1 MYIVL
6 LCALIEFS
14 YRRNYKCSKHYILYN
29 LHFHPISCIFETDVV
44 EQSKIYYS
52 SKNHF
57 SNFHT
62 HLAILSF
69 SVILFRLCCQCFI
82 IGPKSRKPLFLDS
95 KKWGGGTTGTSIQI
109 KNSFVASK
117 IQQGEQSELLD
128 TLINEYTRTPYM
140 SDSELVDG
148 ERYVKPELS
157 NVLFC
162 LMKDHEND
170 NTELRDALI
179 AECITSDHLSMSPA
193 SGFSI
198 NAAEESNL
206 DQIIDEISSPDD
218 TSRSI
223 GYIGSK
229 GRGGDLARRA
239 LQAKA
244 NKRIGQK
251 QLYTAEST
259 NLIPLGADPG
269 NVRQKKRKRVLQLE
283 SIDSKAVPSA
293 PKKKTKKS
301 DDEATV
307 LEHYENLATI
317 ETKSMVQIEIGKQKF
332 VTIKID
338 VTLIQSPLREE
349 ATRELNEQWVTILV
363 DRFRRHT
370 SYMVAPLACIVTGLE
385 TPGDFDYTK
394 KELYQYRAIGGNH
407 SRTTFQR
414 LLDSHQDGVS
424 ADIVQN
430 WK

>member
-1 MYIVL
+1 MYFVL

-14 YRRNYKCSKHYILYN
+14 YRRNYKCSKHDILYN

-62 HLAILSF
+62 HLAIHSF

-82 IGPKSRKPLFLDS
+82 IGSNSRKPLFLDS

-117 IQQGEQSELLD
+117 MVQGEESEELD
-128 TLINEYTRTPYM
+128 KLINKYTRTPYM
-140 SDSELVDG
+140 SDTELVDG
-148 ERYVKPELS
+148 ERYIKPELS

-170 NTELRDALI
+170 NTNLRDGLI
-179 AECITSDHLSMSPA
+179 EECITKDNLSMSPA

-198 NAAEESNL
+198 NEHDESDLHQLLN
-206 DQIIDEISSPDD
+206 EISSPDES
-218 TSRSI
+218 SRSI
-223 GYIGSK
+223 GFSASNS
-229 GRGGDLARRA
+229 RGGDLARRA

-244 NKRIGQK
+244 NAGIGQK
-251 QLYTAEST
+251 QMYTAGST
-259 NLIPLGADPG
+259 NLIPLGDDPG
-269 NVRQKKRKRVLQLE
+269 NVRPNKRKRVLQLGA
-283 SIDSKAVPSA
+283 IDSKAVPSA

-332 VTIKID
+332 DTIKID

-385 TPGDFDYTK
+385 TPGEFDYTR

>member
-1 MYIVL
+1 
-6 LCALIEFS
+6 
-14 YRRNYKCSKHYILYN
+14 
-29 LHFHPISCIFETDVV
+29 
-44 EQSKIYYS
+44 
-52 SKNHF
+52 
-57 SNFHT
+57 
-62 HLAILSF
+62 
-69 SVILFRLCCQCFI
+69 
-82 IGPKSRKPLFLDS
+82 
-95 KKWGGGTTGTSIQI
+95 
-109 KNSFVASK
+109 
-117 IQQGEQSELLD
+117 
-128 TLINEYTRTPYM
+128 M
-140 SDSELVDG
+140 SDTELVDG
-148 ERYVKPELS
+148 ERYIKPELS

-170 NTELRDALI
+170 NTNLRDGLI
-179 AECITSDHLSMSPA
+179 AECITRDNLSMSPA

-198 NAAEESNL
+198 NAHDESDLHQLLN
-206 DQIIDEISSPDD
+206 DIGSPDES
-218 TSRSI
+218 SRSI
-223 GYIGSK
+223 GFSGSNS
-229 GRGGDLARRA
+229 RGGELARRA

-244 NKRIGQK
+244 NARIGQK
-251 QLYTAEST
+251 QMYTAEST
-259 NLIPLGADPG
+259 NLIPLGIDPG
-269 NVRQKKRKRVLQLE
+269 NVRQNKRKRVLQLE
-283 SIDSKAVPSA
+283 AIDSKAVPSA

-332 VTIKID
+332 DTIKID

-385 TPGDFDYTK
+385 TPGEFDYTQ

>member
-1 MYIVL
+1 
-6 LCALIEFS
+6 
-14 YRRNYKCSKHYILYN
+14 
-29 LHFHPISCIFETDVV
+29 V

-57 SNFHT
+57 TNFHT
-62 HLAILSF
+62 YLAIHSF

-140 SDSELVDG
+140 SDSELVAG
-148 ERYVKPELS
+148 ERYIQPELS

-170 NTELRDALI
+170 NTILRDELI
-179 AECITSDHLSMSPA
+179 AECITKDNLSMSPA
-193 SGFSI
+193 SGFSMHEPDEADLHQLL
-198 NAAEESNL
+198 N
-206 DQIIDEISSPDD
+206 EISSPDD
-218 TSRSI
+218 SSRSI
-223 GYIGSK
+223 GFSASNS
-229 GRGGDLARRA
+229 RGGELARKA

-244 NKRIGQK
+244 NAGIGQK
-251 QLYTAEST
+251 QMYTAGST
-259 NLIPLGADPG
+259 NLIPLGDDPG
-269 NVRQKKRKRVLQLE
+269 NVRLNKRRRVLQLE
-283 SIDSKAVPSA
+283 AIDSKAVPSA

-332 VTIKID
+332 DTIKID
-338 VTLIQSPLREE
+338 VALIQSPPREE

-370 SYMVAPLACIVTGLE
+370 SYMVAHLACIVTGLQ
-385 TPGDFDYTK
+385 TPGEFDYTK
-394 KELYQYRAIGGNH
+394 KELYEYRAIGGNH

>member
-1 MYIVL
+1 
-6 LCALIEFS
+6 
-14 YRRNYKCSKHYILYN
+14 
-29 LHFHPISCIFETDVV
+29 
-44 EQSKIYYS
+44 
-52 SKNHF
+52 
-57 SNFHT
+57 
-62 HLAILSF
+62 
-69 SVILFRLCCQCFI
+69 
-82 IGPKSRKPLFLDS
+82 
-95 KKWGGGTTGTSIQI
+95 
-109 KNSFVASK
+109 
-117 IQQGEQSELLD
+117 
-128 TLINEYTRTPYM
+128 
-140 SDSELVDG
+140 
-148 ERYVKPELS
+148 
-157 NVLFC
+157 
-162 LMKDHEND
+162 MKDHEND
-170 NTELRDALI
+170 NTNLRDGLI
-179 AECITSDHLSMSPA
+179 GECITTDNLSMSPA

-198 NAAEESNL
+198 NAHDESDL
-206 DQIIDEISSPDD
+206 DQIINEISSPDD

-223 GYIGSK
+223 GYIGSR
-229 GRGGDLARRA
+229 GREGELARRA

-293 PKKKTKKS
+293 PKKKTKMS

-332 VTIKID
+332 DTIKID
-338 VTLIQSPLREE
+338 VALIQSPLREE

-385 TPGDFDYTK
+385 SPGDFDYTK